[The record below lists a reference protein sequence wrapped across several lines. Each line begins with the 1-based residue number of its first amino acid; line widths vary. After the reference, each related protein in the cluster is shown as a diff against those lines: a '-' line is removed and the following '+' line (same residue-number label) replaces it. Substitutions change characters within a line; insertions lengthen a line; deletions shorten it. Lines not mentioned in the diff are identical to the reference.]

1 MNDHQFLDGQLKTPI
16 YSEQHFEQLFFILW
30 RTPKCTG
37 KHTFCRA
44 SIFLVTATFP
54 GFLRVDRLWLVT
66 FRVTMVSMFKFQVN
80 CARSDWLKTSRFITD
95 HSTIREL
102 VIIICDRFDIKIKDH
117 RASQRER
124 IRT

>member
-30 RTPKCTG
+30 RTSKCTG

-54 GFLRVDRLWLVT
+54 GFLRVDRLWLAKS
-66 FRVTMVSMFKFQVN
+66 RVTMVSMFKFQVN
-80 CARSDWLKTSRFITD
+80 CARSDWLKTSCFITG

-102 VIIICDRFDIKIKDH
+102 VIIICERFGIKDH
-117 RASQRER
+117 RTSQRER
-124 IRT
+124 IRI